1 MTYQFEKIF
10 CNCGF
15 SLWND
20 SLRECN
26 TWNSTLEMN
35 PKDRP
40 LLLRLISSE
49 ITKADN
55 ALELDGKVTELS
67 FKNSIS
73 HSLSE
78 AGFSLSSMANLLELY
93 CEKTSNFIAKT
104 KQKVRQI

>member
-1 MTYQFEKIF
+1 VVFLFGNTLCENVTRGIQRLKLIQKIVHF
-10 CNCGF
+10 C
-15 SLWND
+15 SV
-20 SLRECN
+20 S
-26 TWNSTLEMN
+26 
-35 PKDRP
+35 
-40 LLLRLISSE
+40 IE

-104 KQKVRQI
+104 KQKARQI